1 MGFWESSLRQ
11 LTLSVSH
18 VSTSIAPAPSEG
30 SSSLHCAIVF
40 MPPGRRPSK
49 CAETCASH
57 SAQLWKRR
65 QQKPQGRWVERS
77 VKCRCASRTVSHEP
91 WKSLRWSRSFSLRLR
106 TPWQMGQIHSSK
118 LTRSWR
124 APVTFSLP
132 GKGLTAAVRALKGLG
147 GVFLRSTVAVAPAR
161 VDAFGPIG
169 FGHCFRGLDGIG
181 RFWAAVLAKMGLDPS
196 HDLRLAGTS
205 EDCQACRFLL
215 RGQPEG
221 VL

>member
-1 MGFWESSLRQ
+1 MVAEDEVSL
-11 LTLSVSH
+11 
-18 VSTSIAPAPSEG
+18 
-30 SSSLHCAIVF
+30 
-40 MPPGRRPSK
+40 
-49 CAETCASH
+49 
-57 SAQLWKRR
+57 
-65 QQKPQGRWVERS
+65 ERLRL
-77 VKCRCASRTVSHEP
+77 KAALEASRGVTVDVLAGAD
-91 WKSLRWSRSFSLRLR
+91 LRRLA
-106 TPWQMGQIHSSK
+106 PYLSGHLVGVQNQDVGSIE